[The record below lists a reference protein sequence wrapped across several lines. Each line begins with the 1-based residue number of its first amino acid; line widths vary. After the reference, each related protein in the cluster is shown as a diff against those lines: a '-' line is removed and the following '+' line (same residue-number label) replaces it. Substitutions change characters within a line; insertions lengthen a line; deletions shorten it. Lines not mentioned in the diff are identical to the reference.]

1 LRAFVLDASTALGWM
16 LDRPMPARAAQA
28 RKRVIAGDVPVV
40 PHHWLHEV
48 SNAVV
53 VSERRGRL
61 RVDQVNMLAIDLD
74 EFSGIVEVDPVTVRP
89 SALIELA
96 RQTQLT
102 VYDAAYLELAA
113 RRRLPLATLDD
124 KLREAARRAGLEAI

>member
-16 LDRPMPARAAQA
+16 LDRPVPARAAQA
-28 RKRVIAGDVPVV
+28 RKRIIAGEVAVV
-40 PHHWLHEV
+40 PALWLHEV

-53 VSERRGRL
+53 ISERRGRL
-61 RVDQVNMLAIDLD
+61 RADQVNTLAIDLD
-74 EFSGIVEVDPVTVRP
+74 EFSDVVEVDPMAVRA
-89 SALIELA
+89 SVLVETA
-96 RQTQLT
+96 RQTRLT